1 MAGGAKDDRGV
12 ARRLLDVLAA
22 FERDDA
28 AELTLTQLADRAG
41 LPMATAHRIAKD
53 LLEWGALEYT
63 SDGAIRLGR
72 RLWRLG
78 TKYAPA
84 RTLRQVAL
92 PFLEDLLTLTRQNVQ
107 IAMRDGLAALYVER
121 LTAHDSVDV
130 IADIGRRLP
139 LHSTG
144 VGLVLL
150 AHAPADLLDELIA
163 SGPKRYLEATMTTAA
178 ELRPRLDRIRRE
190 GIALTR
196 DEMTPGSASI
206 AAPVR
211 DAKGNVVAALS
222 IIIPS
227 EQQPDPRYE
236 LAVRL
241 GATGIS
247 RALGWSPS

>member
-28 AELTLTQLADRAG
+28 PALTLTQIADRAS
-41 LPMATAHRIAKD
+41 LPMATAHRIVRELTD
-53 LLEWGALEYT
+53 WGALEHT

-78 TKYAPA
+78 TRYPPA

-92 PFLEDLLTLTRQNVQ
+92 PFLEDLLALTRQNVQ
-107 IAMRDGLAALYVER
+107 IAIRDGLAALYVER
-121 LTAHDSVDV
+121 LTSRDSVDV
-130 IADIGRRLP
+130 IADVGRRLP

-150 AHAPADLLDELIA
+150 AHGPADLLDQVVA
-163 SGPKRYLEATMTTAA
+163 AGPKRYLEATMTTAA

-196 DEMTPGSASI
+196 DEMTLGSASI

-211 DAKGNVVAALS
+211 DAKGSVVAALS

-227 EQQPDPRYE
+227 SQQPEPRYE

-241 GATGIS
+241 AATGIS
-247 RALGWSPS
+247 RALGWSP